1 MSSDSDSSSSDILG
15 HKINVNVMF
24 VNVGWHDR
32 NRYVRFK
39 VYDSDPI
46 YMLINYIKENI
57 IFGSTVNLYRCTTIP
72 NPPGY
77 EFRVHAISE
86 EQLLPSKT
94 FEFYN
99 IKDNDCLYAITKS
112 SENSGLILID
122 RVLGRDFS
130 ASNNAQIRNHIRD
143 TYESRED
150 RQNRLNEL
158 LRQRRNRNLPIR
170 KVPKLRQTTLDEYF
184 PYT

>member
-46 YMLINYIKENI
+46 YMLINYIKKNI
-57 IFGSTVNLYRCTTIP
+57 IFGSTVNLYRIVRIP
-72 NPPGY
+72 NPPPRGFGPDSY
-77 EFRVHAISE
+77 Q
-86 EQLLPSKT
+86 EQLLPSKS

-112 SENSGLILID
+112 SENSGLILVD
-122 RVLGRDFS
+122 RVLGENFS
-130 ASNNAQIRNHIRD
+130 YSNNAQIRNHIRD
-143 TYESRED
+143 TYESPED

-158 LRQRRNRNLPIR
+158 LRQKRNRNLPMR